1 MIQNFNDLFVELKAK
16 NICKKMVAAWAVDE
30 HTIEAASLAT
40 DMGFVK
46 CVLVGD
52 EDLIKKVCADNN
64 IDVAKFE
71 IVDIKDELKAVAQ
84 AVKMVHDG
92 EGEVLMK
99 GLCSTDKFLRAILNK
114 ETGLLPPKGVL
125 SHVGV
130 IENPNYHKLVFISD
144 MAVIP
149 LPDFRQKV
157 KLAGYLVSTAKSFGI
172 AKPKIAFIAASE
184 QMLDSMPACIEGAML
199 AKMCDRG
206 QIKGCI
212 GDGPLALDVAI
223 DQESVEIK
231 KLVSPVAGDAD
242 CLLFPNIEE
251 LQARRG
257 RPPGRLPR
265 GREGALHPR
274 FPRGLRGREAQLHR
288 LRGDEREVIP
298 SHGFA
303 PPKMG
308 LVAGCGDRRGCGRQ
322 PFSSPSIGHAG
333 RAFRACLHRD
343 RVLRPRRPGHRVRES
358 RWRDGPGRP
367 GTEGR
372 GREVTQGRARCGG
385 ICRL

>member
-1 MIQNFNDLFVELKAK
+1 MNKRFDVLALGELLIDFTENGQSEQGNPLLEANPGGAPCNVLAMLRKLDRRCAFVGKVGNDMFG
-16 NICKKMVAAWAVDE
+16 
-30 HTIEAASLAT
+30 HQ
-40 DMGFVK
+40 
-46 CVLVGD
+46 
-52 EDLIKKVCADNN
+52 
-64 IDVAKFE
+64 
-71 IVDIKDELKAVAQ
+71 LKAVAE
-84 AVKMVHDG
+84 AVRMVHDG
-92 EGEVLMK
+92 EGDVLMK

-242 CLLFPNIEE
+242 CLLFPNIESANVFWKTNSK
-251 LQARRG
+251 LAVGVRQA
-257 RPPGRLPR
+257 
-265 GREGALHPR
+265 
-274 FPRGLRGREAQLHR
+274 
-288 LRGDEREVIP
+288 
-298 SHGFA
+298 GF
-303 PPKMG
+303 
-308 LVAGCGDRRGCGRQ
+308 LVGVKVPCILASRAD
-322 PFSSPSIGHAG
+322 SVDVKLNSIAS
-333 RAFRACLHRD
+333 A
-343 RVLRPRRPGHRVRES
+343 VMSVK
-358 RWRDGPGRP
+358 
-367 GTEGR
+367 
-372 GREVTQGRARCGG
+372 
-385 ICRL
+385 